1 MLQITKGF
9 VFKAQKVVVYGPE
22 GIGKTTFAAAFPE
35 ALFIDTEGSTN
46 LMNVARTQKP
56 TSWTML
62 LQMIRSVTQDP
73 NVCKT
78 LVIDTIDWAE
88 QLCVAHI
95 CNSIDPPKKSIE
107 DFGYGKGYVMARE
120 EIGRMLNLLQDI
132 IDAGINVVLTAHAQ
146 IRKFEQPNEIGSYDR
161 YELKLGQKTS
171 SSTSA
176 LVKEWADIVLF
187 ANYKVHVVEIDKKKK
202 SQGGSRVMYTTH
214 HASWD
219 AKNRHSLPPELPFEY
234 NSIAY
239 CIPNDLS
246 CNSANMPSVAAIVAE
261 NVQQEKF
268 VVPPVIEA
276 QPRVMVQQQITTQ
289 QPSQSG
295 VQQAQEMMLGA
306 EVFAVS
312 KDDQLAHIKQ
322 VSVQLYDLMK
332 AHNVTEK
339 DIQQVVSI
347 KGYYPLDTPIR
358 NYDPGFVAGV
368 LVGAWDQVYKAMET
382 PF

>member
-62 LQMIRSVTQDP
+62 LQMIKSVAQNP
-73 NVCKT
+73 NICKT

-95 CNSIDPPKKSIE
+95 CSVGDKKSIE
-107 DFGYGKGYVMARE
+107 DFGYGKGYVLARE
-120 EIGRMLNLLQDI
+120 EIGKMLNLLQDV
-132 IDAGINVVLTAHAQ
+132 IDAGVNIVLTAHAQ
-146 IRKFEQPNEIGSYDR
+146 IRKFEQPNEVGSYDR

-171 SSTSA
+171 STTSA

-239 CIPNDLS
+239 CIPNDPS
-246 CNSANMPSVAAIVAE
+246 CNSVNTPSVTATLPETVKHEVTVESVAE
-261 NVQQEKF
+261 VKQQTITQ
-268 VVPPVIEA
+268 PPL
-276 QPRVMVQQQITTQ
+276 
-289 QPSQSG
+289 QSG
-295 VQQAQEMMLGA
+295 LQQVQEILGSDQMA
-306 EVFAVS
+306 AS
-312 KDDQLAHIKQ
+312 KSDQLAHIKQ
-322 VSVQLYDLMK
+322 VSVALYDLMK
-332 AHNVTEK
+332 THNVTEK

-347 KGYYPLDTPIR
+347 KGYYPADTQIK
-358 NYDPGFVAGV
+358 NYDQGFIEGV
-368 LVGAWDQVYKAMET
+368 LVGAWDQVHKAMET

>member
-62 LQMIRSVTQDP
+62 LQIIKSVAQNP
-73 NVCKT
+73 NICKT

-88 QLCVAHI
+88 QLCVAHV
-95 CNSIDPPKKSIE
+95 CSAGDKNSIE
-107 DFGYGKGYVMARE
+107 DFGYGKGYVVARE
-120 EIGRMLNLLQDI
+120 EIGKMLNLLQDV
-132 IDAGINVVLTAHAQ
+132 IDSGVNIVLTAHAQ

-171 SSTSA
+171 TGTAA

-187 ANYKVHVVEIDKKKK
+187 ANYKIHVVEIDKKKK

-239 CIPNDLS
+239 CIPNDPS
-246 CNSANMPSVAAIVAE
+246 SNSVNTPSAAAKVPETITKQVQAE
-261 NVQQEKF
+261 A
-268 VVPPVIEA
+268 PLP
-276 QPRVMVQQQITTQ
+276 ITTVADEVKKAQ
-289 QPSQSG
+289 TTSG
-295 VQQAQEMMLGA
+295 VKQAQEMLGMTPA
-306 EVFAVS
+306 PTTGN
-312 KDDQLAHIKQ
+312 DQIAHIKQ
-322 VSVQLYDLMK
+322 VSVALYDLMK
-332 AHNVTEK
+332 AHNVSEK
-339 DIQQVVSI
+339 DIRQVVAI
-347 KGYYPLDTPIR
+347 KGYYPEDTPIK